1 MKKLSLVV
9 FCLSFILLNDNCFA
23 QNCIDTLKA
32 EKEQIGQHTIYAEG
46 LGNAYWGWYSIGYDY
61 TLKLKPKHKLS
72 FNFGIN
78 SYFVIPI
85 LTLAPQIS
93 YLYGKKHH
101 LELGVGATYWMNISN
116 PVYYTG
122 MWYIP
127 FRIGYRYQRENGG
140 FFFKIAYMPGFWF
153 DRHYEEDRIIPIKDF
168 TPYWGGVAFGYTFKN
183 KKK

>member
-1 MKKLSLVV
+1 
-9 FCLSFILLNDNCFA
+9 
-23 QNCIDTLKA
+23 
-32 EKEQIGQHTIYAEG
+32 
-46 LGNAYWGWYSIGYDY
+46 
-61 TLKLKPKHKLS
+61 
-72 FNFGIN
+72 
-78 SYFVIPI
+78 
-85 LTLAPQIS
+85 
-93 YLYGKKHH
+93 LYGKKHH
-101 LELGVGATYWMNISN
+101 LEVGIGASYLMDIIYPS
-116 PVYYTG
+116 YTG